1 MFIYIY
7 YVYDLMASSGGGIM
21 CLVGNPYNQVVSLSR
36 TRYLHSYTVPLR
48 LLLYLGVMHLS
59 AVLLHGVSLK
69 AAVFMLLPEFVYT
82 TCFTLCSQI
91 NHLVPETA
99 GEFDSNFF
107 VHQIITA
114 HNVHTTGFW
123 TTLFTGGASSA
134 T

>member
-69 AAVFMLLPEFVYT
+69 ATVFMLLPE
-82 TCFTLCSQI
+82 
-91 NHLVPETA
+91 
-99 GEFDSNFF
+99 FF